1 MAKYTKTELSKKL
14 LQVESAID
22 TLRKTKGSKSEQGVI
37 QEQIKRLKEVK
48 NNLSTL
54 LKETTVPA
62 TLSYKGNVPDKVLK
76 VDPSDVETIQ
86 NIKTDPNIDHATVG
100 VKRIKE
106 EVRKYTTEESA
117 AVGKTVAKSL
127 LKVLRAQGDEVVK
140 IKLTGLRPDK
150 FNIHVEYGN
159 DKGVDT
165 FKFNL
170 NPEGTAIILNLG
182 NESMELVD
190 FVITQGN
197 TVSLPAPD
205 LEDKLSDAM
214 KKYVGEPSND
224 QYDQMAAQQFPDDE
238 SQINRNIPEGVDTES
253 EFDIIRGGRIVAT
266 NVKFFP
272 NGRDYRVGNRLD
284 TLGPNDST
292 QLSAHTKGATDLIN
306 HVKASGGLKED
317 DHLDSDDESS
327 MAQAQ
332 LKSIQSNA
340 SKLMDII
347 GDDEQLDAW
356 VQSKLTK
363 AEDYL
368 DAAAGYL
375 HSEEDQ
381 APVTV
386 SLALNELS
394 FKINGLGNYTSI
406 KGDNETITGRDQG
419 GTVRTFTRKRIE
431 QDNPGIFDKQP
442 RERKPRE
449 IKPQGVRPYSEAQ
462 YRKILQ
468 GAIDDA
474 GSTEF
479 AYDIA
484 DSMIYDPQIL
494 ARLKKDYPGD
504 SARELKQRLQW
515 DLEACDSPED
525 DYDDD
530 YESEVAEAVLNEKK
544 ATYCGRCGHTHVKGT
559 PCPRPFKEGV
569 VAEKLGPKSKPETYI
584 KDFKKSDAPQFKGK
598 SAEKKRQMAI
608 AAYMSNKNEALDAV
622 GKEDDD
628 INNDGKVDK
637 TDKYLKHRRDVVS
650 KKLSEGA
657 IKDLFKDPMQAA
669 DARGWIRNPK
679 LSDTEKRDKIKS
691 VMKDPSKFNDLMDAF
706 TDELGN
712 VKNAISKKE
721 LKEIMLEAYVEILQ
735 EEEGAVLKTSTEEI
749 LGKFPTVKKAL
760 VSLFTQEYPE
770 FVTDVRWVVP
780 KPSTFAVD
788 LKNGQSFNIK
798 WMGKGFEAQ
807 IEGKKYY
814 LDKLAEY
821 QQALDKINDLLKN
834 GPITTGEE
842 PGGEEFGAPAAGGG
856 GGGDFPGGEAG
867 GGEEPAPE
875 GGEEGGEAAGAEF
888 EEETPEAL

>member
-22 TLRKTKGSKSEQGVI
+22 TLKKTQGSKSEQGVI
-37 QEQIKRLKEVK
+37 QEQIKRLKAVK
-48 NNLSTL
+48 NNLSGL

-62 TLSYKGNVPDKVLK
+62 TVSYKGNAPDKVLK
-76 VDPSDVETIQ
+76 IDPSDVETIQ
-86 NIKTDPNIDHATVG
+86 NIKTDPNIDHASIG
-100 VKRIKE
+100 DKKIKE
-106 EVRKYTTEESA
+106 QVRKYTTQESA
-117 AVGKTVAKSL
+117 AVGKAVAKSL

-140 IKLTGLRPDK
+140 IKLTGLTANK

-170 NPEGTAIILNLG
+170 NPEGTAIILDLG
-182 NESMELVD
+182 NEPMELVD

-197 TVSLPAPD
+197 TVSLPTPE

-214 KKYVGEPSND
+214 KKYVAEPSND
-224 QYDQMAAQQFPDDE
+224 EYDQMAAQQLPGDE
-238 SQINRNIPEGVDTES
+238 SQINKNIAEGNFDSQNFKPYATKDPNNPNFLKVFIKYPEGVGHLAAYGQTTMSGQEREYGIKRAMEIGQAVADKLQATYNLE
-253 EFDIIRGGRIVAT
+253 DLDVTDNGAGKVIVFAVSDDFIKMNT
-266 NVKFFP
+266 P
-272 NGRDYRVGNRLD
+272 AL
-284 TLGPNDST
+284 
-292 QLSAHTKGATDLIN
+292 Q
-306 HVKASGGLKED
+306 ED
-317 DHLDSDDESS
+317 DHLQSDDESS

-375 HSEEDQ
+375 HSEEEDQ
-381 APVTV
+381 APITV
-386 SLALNELS
+386 A
-394 FKINGLGNYTSI
+394 
-406 KGDNETITGRDQG
+406 
-419 GTVRTFTRKRIE
+419 
-431 QDNPGIFDKQP
+431 
-442 RERKPRE
+442 
-449 IKPQGVRPYSEAQ
+449 
-462 YRKILQ
+462 
-468 GAIDDA
+468 
-474 GSTEF
+474 
-479 AYDIA
+479 
-484 DSMIYDPQIL
+484 
-494 ARLKKDYPGD
+494 
-504 SARELKQRLQW
+504 
-515 DLEACDSPED
+515 
-525 DYDDD
+525 
-530 YESEVAEAVLNEKK
+530 VALNEKK

-569 VAEKLGPKSKPETYI
+569 VAEKLGPNTKPETYI

-628 INNDGKVDK
+628 VNNDGKVDK

-842 PGGEEFGAPAAGGG
+842 PGGEEFGAPAAEPAAGGG
-856 GGGDFPGGEAG
+856 SGGDFPGGEAG

-875 GGEEGGEAAGAEF
+875 GGEEGGEAAAAEF

>member
-22 TLRKTKGSKSEQGVI
+22 TLRKTQGSKSEQGVI

-48 NNLSTL
+48 NNLSGL
-54 LKETTVPA
+54 LKEATVPA

-76 VDPSDVETIQ
+76 VDPSDEETIQ

-214 KKYVGEPSND
+214 KKYVGEP
-224 QYDQMAAQQFPDDE
+224 
-238 SQINRNIPEGVDTES
+238 VDN
-253 EFDIIRGGRIVAT
+253 EFGQAEQPI
-266 NVKFFP
+266 
-272 NGRDYRVGNRLD
+272 Y
-284 TLGPNDST
+284 
-292 QLSAHTKGATDLIN
+292 
-306 HVKASGGLKED
+306 ED
-317 DHLDSDDESS
+317 DHLQSDDESS

-381 APVTV
+381 APVT
-386 SLALNELS
+386 LAVALDEIS

-419 GTVRTFTRKRIE
+419 GTVRTFTRKRVE

-449 IKPQGVRPYSEAQ
+449 KQPQGVRPYSEAQ

-484 DSMIYDPQIL
+484 DSMIYDSQIL

-842 PGGEEFGAPAAGGG
+842 PGGEEFGAPAAEPAAGGG

>member
-22 TLRKTKGSKSEQGVI
+22 TLRKTQGSKSEQGVI

-76 VDPSDVETIQ
+76 VDPSDEETIQ

-214 KKYVGEPSND
+214 KKYVGEP
-224 QYDQMAAQQFPDDE
+224 
-238 SQINRNIPEGVDTES
+238 VDN
-253 EFDIIRGGRIVAT
+253 EFGQAEQPI
-266 NVKFFP
+266 
-272 NGRDYRVGNRLD
+272 Y
-284 TLGPNDST
+284 
-292 QLSAHTKGATDLIN
+292 
-306 HVKASGGLKED
+306 ED
-317 DHLDSDDESS
+317 DHLQSDDESS

-381 APVTV
+381 APVT
-386 SLALNELS
+386 LAVTLDEIS

-842 PGGEEFGAPAAGGG
+842 PGGEEFGAPAAEPAAGGG

-875 GGEEGGEAAGAEF
+875 GGEEGGEAAAAEF